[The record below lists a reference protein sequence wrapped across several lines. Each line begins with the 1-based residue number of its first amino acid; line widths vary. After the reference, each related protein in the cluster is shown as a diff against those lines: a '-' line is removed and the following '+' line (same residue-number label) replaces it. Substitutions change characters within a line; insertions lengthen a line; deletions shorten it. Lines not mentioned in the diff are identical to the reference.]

1 MQSYD
6 GVTALHLAVIAE
18 RVDICA
24 VLVKHGAD
32 PVDHLVYS
40 EDEEDDDEEEEEEEE
55 EEEDIVNE
63 LLFV

>member
-24 VLVKHGAD
+24 VLVKHGAN

-40 EDEEDDDEEEEEEEE
+40 EDEEDEEDDDEEEE